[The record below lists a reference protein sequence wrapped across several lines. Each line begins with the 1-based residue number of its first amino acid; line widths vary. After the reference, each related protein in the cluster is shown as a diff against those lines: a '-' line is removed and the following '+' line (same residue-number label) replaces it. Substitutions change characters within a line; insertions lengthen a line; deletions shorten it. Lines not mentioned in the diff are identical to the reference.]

1 LGNVTGK
8 TMDNYEG
15 RSKLITD
22 LVAVLELS
30 ARVRTLDD
38 AREREAVALADGLFD
53 LAEVFQRFIDRL
65 LPNLQHQTDELG
77 VDDALDDIL
86 SDFKEVVW
94 HLWYSKFLRS
104 DLLGP
109 DVHGLPWIAED
120 LRP

>member
-1 LGNVTGK
+1 
-8 TMDNYEG
+8 MDNYEG